1 MVSQFVVIAIDFP
14 LCYNLHSFFFSLFC
28 SSIVCEQIKTDG
40 GLKLLADI
48 VKDPNTPVEQLE
60 KVMSFKKA

>member
-1 MVSQFVVIAIDFP
+1 MVSQFVVISIYFP
-14 LCYNLHSFFFSLFC
+14 LCYNLHSFFSLFC